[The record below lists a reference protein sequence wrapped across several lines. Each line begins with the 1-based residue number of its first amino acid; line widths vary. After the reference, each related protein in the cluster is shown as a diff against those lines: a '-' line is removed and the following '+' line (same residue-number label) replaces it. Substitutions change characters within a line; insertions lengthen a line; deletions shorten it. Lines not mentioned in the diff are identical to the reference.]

1 MRRQRVSKFWHD
13 ERGGLALA
21 FGLALPVLLLGAG
34 AMMEYA
40 SLTSRRAQLQQA
52 ADTGALTA
60 ARELSLANADDTRVV
75 SVAKSAALASLAGGQ
90 REGSAATVGASV
102 MDKRSGV

>member
-1 MRRQRVSKFWHD
+1 MGQQRVSKFWRD

-52 ADTGALTA
+52 ADT
-60 ARELSLANADDTRVV
+60 
-75 SVAKSAALASLAGGQ
+75 AG
-90 REGSAATVGASV
+90 RPA
-102 MDKRSGV
+102 